1 MVETME
7 KRIRVPVLATSTIG
21 NCTMALTL
29 DTTHKSTSGQYH
41 LCLRFSMNGKRY
53 HYRLGEKYSSSEFD
67 VICKADGRG
76 RGGNINPSYTK
87 RQELSALYNKYENL
101 IMDVSDRGKLKSVA
115 NIEILLT
122 GQADK
127 RLKIDNPVKET
138 FLSVWR
144 DVIASKKASTAD
156 SYNNAINCFIESK
169 VYDEADGFAVDTLT
183 VQKWVQYMNNAGYKS
198 STIGIYLRALR
209 VVFNTCIRK
218 GYLRE
223 ADYPFSAKDPDKVTI
238 PVGSSRKTAVL
249 SIAEMTRLYEF
260 FLEGELPSSSRNKEA
275 KNMALGLF
283 LCQYLCNGC
292 NLYDLALLRYDD
304 YYEVSEE
311 KAFRFFRHKTAEH
324 AEAGSEV
331 IVPIIPPL
339 KVILDKIAAPVVHG
353 QLVFPYILGEDM
365 DPESKRAVNKIHQ
378 ENKNIAKRMKV
389 IAPLVGIK
397 DEPTSTYARHSFAT
411 NLSQQGV
418 PLDYV
423 SFAMGHSNGNRG
435 QITKRYISPY
445 PIYKQMEYNSKLL
458 LVRFTEETDDAW
470 ERLLSALK
478 EKYGEECLKA
488 MVAPETANN
497 DRELFR
503 LLSNRFGLEG
513 LNVLKG

>member
-1 MVETME
+1 ME
-7 KRIRVPVLATSTIG
+7 QRKRVPVLETSTIG

-29 DTTHKSTSGQYH
+29 DTTHKSASGQYH
-41 LCLRFSMNGKRY
+41 LCLRFAMNSKRY
-53 HYRLGEKYSSSEFD
+53 YYRLGEKYSADEFD

-76 RGGNINPSYTK
+76 RGGNTNPSYTK
-87 RQELSALYNKYENL
+87 RQELSALYSKYEKL

-127 RLKIDNPVKET
+127 RLKVENPINET
-138 FLSVWR
+138 FISVWR

-156 SYNNAINCFIESK
+156 SYTNAINCFIESK
-169 VYDEADGFAVDTLT
+169 VYDETDGFAVDTLT

-238 PVGSSRKTAVL
+238 PVGTSRKTSVL

-260 FLEGELPSSSRNKEA
+260 FLDGDLPTGVRNKEA
-275 KNMALGLF
+275 KNRALGLF

-304 YYEVSEE
+304 YYEISEH

-324 AEAGSEV
+324 SEAGSEV
-331 IVPIIPPL
+331 IVPITQPL
-339 KVILDKIAAPVVHG
+339 KEILDQIAAPVIFG
-353 QLVFPYILGEDM
+353 QLVFPYILGEGV
-365 DPESKRAVNKIHQ
+365 DPESKEAVNKIHQ
-378 ENKNIAKRMKV
+378 ENKNIAKRMKT

-423 SFAMGHSNGNRG
+423 SFAMGHSTGNRG

-458 LVRFTEETDDAW
+458 LVTYSEENNDEW
-470 ERLLSALK
+470 EKLLSALK
-478 EKYGEECLKA
+478 EKFGEDCLKA

-497 DRELFR
+497 DRELFQ
-503 LLSNRFGLEG
+503 LLSNKIGVEG
-513 LNVLKG
+513 LKVLKG

>member
-1 MVETME
+1 
-7 KRIRVPVLATSTIG
+7 
-21 NCTMALTL
+21 MALTL

>member
-1 MVETME
+1 
-7 KRIRVPVLATSTIG
+7 
-21 NCTMALTL
+21 MALTL
-29 DTTHKSTSGQYH
+29 DTTHKSASGLYH
-41 LCLRFSMNGKRY
+41 LCLRFAMNGKRY
-53 HYRLGEKYSSSEFD
+53 YYRLGEKYSAAEFD

-87 RQELSALYNKYENL
+87 RQELSALYSKYEKL

-122 GQADK
+122 GQTDK
-127 RLKIDNPVKET
+127 RLKVDSPVNET

-183 VQKWVQYMNNAGYKS
+183 IQKWVQYMNNAGYKS
-198 STIGIYLRALR
+198 STIGIYLRAIR

-223 ADYPFSAKDPDKVTI
+223 ADYPFSAKDPDKVSI
-238 PVGSSRKTAVL
+238 PVGNSRKTAVL

-260 FLEGELPSSSRNKEA
+260 FIGDEIPSGVRSKES
-275 KNMALGLF
+275 KNLALGLF

-304 YYEVSEE
+304 YYEISEH

-324 AEAGSEV
+324 SEAGSEV
-331 IVPIIPPL
+331 IVPIIQPL
-339 KVILDKIAAPVVHG
+339 KEILDQIAAPVDFG
-353 QLVFPYILGEDM
+353 QLVFPYILGEGV
-365 DPESKRAVNKIHQ
+365 DPESKEAVNKIHQ
-378 ENKNIAKRMKV
+378 ENKNIAKRMKS

-423 SFAMGHSNGNRG
+423 SFAMGHSTGNRG

-458 LVRFTEETDDAW
+458 LVKYTDKIDGEW
-470 ERLLSALK
+470 EGLFFSLK
-478 EKYGEECLKA
+478 EKFGEDCLKA

-497 DRELFR
+497 DRELYQ
-503 LLSNRFGLEG
+503 LLSNKFGNDG

>member
-1 MVETME
+1 ME
-7 KRIRVPVLATSTIG
+7 QRNRVPVLEASTIG

-29 DTTHKSTSGQYH
+29 DTTHKSVSGQYH
-41 LCLRFSMNGKRY
+41 LCLRFAMNSKRY
-53 HYRLGEKYSSSEFD
+53 YYRLGEKYTSAEFE

-76 RGGNINPSYTK
+76 RGGNVNPSYTK
-87 RQELSALYNKYENL
+87 RQELSALYTKYEGL
-101 IMDVSDRGKLKSVA
+101 IKEMSDRGKLKSVA
-115 NIEILLT
+115 NIEVLLT

-127 RLKIDNPVKET
+127 RLVVDNPITDT

-144 DVIASKKASTAD
+144 DVIASAKASTAD
-156 SYNNAINCFIESK
+156 SYKNAYNSFVESK

-183 VQKWVQYMNNAGYKS
+183 VQKWMKHMDDKGYKS
-198 STIGIYLRALR
+198 STVGIYLRAIR

-223 ADYPFSAKDPDKVTI
+223 ADYPFSAKDPEKISI
-238 PVGSSRKTAVL
+238 PVGHSRKTSVL
-249 SIAEMTRLYEF
+249 SVPEMTRLYEF
-260 FLEGELPSSSRNKEA
+260 FHEGELPSGFKNKEIF
-275 KNMALGLF
+275 MRTLGLF

-304 YYEVSEE
+304 YYEISEH
-311 KAFRFFRHKTAEH
+311 KAFRFFRHKTSEH
-324 AEAGSEV
+324 SEAGAEV

-339 KVILDKIAAPVVHG
+339 KMILDKIAAPADFG
-353 QLVFPYILGEDM
+353 KLVFPFILGENI
-365 DPESKRAVNKIHQ
+365 DPDSKQAVNKIHQ
-378 ENKNIAKRMKV
+378 ENKNIADRMEKMS
-389 IAPLVGIK
+389 PLVGIQDK
-397 DEPTSTYARHSFAT
+397 PTSTYARHSFAT

-418 PLDYV
+418 PLEYV

-458 LVRFTEETDDAW
+458 LVSFTTSEDNSW

-478 EKYGEECLKA
+478 EKYSVGTLNA
-488 MVAPETANN
+488 MVAPETAAN
-497 DRELFR
+497 DRELYQ
-503 LLSNRFGLEG
+503 LLSNKFGIEG

>member
-1 MVETME
+1 
-7 KRIRVPVLATSTIG
+7 
-21 NCTMALTL
+21 
-29 DTTHKSTSGQYH
+29 
-41 LCLRFSMNGKRY
+41 MNGKRY
-53 HYRLGEKYSSSEFD
+53 YYRLGEKYSSAEFD

-76 RGGNINPSYTK
+76 RGGNINPSYVK
-87 RQELSALYNKYENL
+87 RQELSAIYSKYERV
-101 IMDVSDRGKLKSVA
+101 IMDMSDRGKLKSVA

-127 RLKIDNPVKET
+127 RLKVNNPINEN

-144 DVIASKKASTAD
+144 DVIATRKASTAD

-223 ADYPFSAKDPDKVTI
+223 ADYPFSAKDPEKVTI
-238 PVGSSRKTAVL
+238 PVGASRKTAVL
-249 SIAEMTRLYEF
+249 SISEMTRLYEF
-260 FLEGELPSSSRNKEA
+260 FLDGELPSGFRNKEA
-275 KNMALGLF
+275 KNRTLGMF

-304 YYEVSEE
+304 YYEVSEH

-324 AEAGSEV
+324 SEAGSEV
-331 IVPIIPPL
+331 IVPITPPL
-339 KVILDKIAAPVVHG
+339 KVILDKIAAPAVFG
-353 QLVFPYILGEDM
+353 QLVFPFILGEGM
-365 DPESKRAVNKIHQ
+365 DPESKEAVNKIHQ
-378 ENKNIAKRMKV
+378 ENKNIAKRMKT

-423 SFAMGHSNGNRG
+423 SFAMGHSTGNRG

-458 LVRFTEETDDAW
+458 LVKYTENADDSW
-470 ERLLSALK
+470 GEMLSALK
-478 EKYGEECLKA
+478 EKFGEDCLNA
-488 MVAPETANN
+488 MVAPENAAN
-497 DRELFR
+497 DRELYQ
-503 LLSNRFGLEG
+503 LLSNKFGTEG

>member
-1 MVETME
+1 ME
-7 KRIRVPVLATSTIG
+7 QRIRIPVLKSSTIG
-21 NCTMALTL
+21 NCTMSLTL
-29 DTTHKSTSGQYH
+29 DTTHKTTTGQYH
-41 LCLRFSMNGKRY
+41 LCLRFAMNGKRY
-53 HYRLGEKYSSSEFD
+53 HYRLGEKYTATEFD

-76 RGGNINPSYTK
+76 RGGYANQSYEK
-87 RQELSALYNKYENL
+87 RQELSSLFAKYERL
-101 IMDVSDRGKLKSVA
+101 IMDMSDRGKLKSVA

-122 GQADK
+122 GNTDK
-127 RLKIDNPVKET
+127 RLKVDNPIKET

-144 DVIASKKASTAD
+144 EVIASRKASTAD

-169 VYDEADGFAVDTLT
+169 VYDEADGFAVDTIT
-183 VQKWVQYMNNAGYKS
+183 VQKWVQYMKEAGYKS

-223 ADYPFSAKDPDKVTI
+223 ADYPFSAKDPEKVTI

-249 SIAEMTRLYEF
+249 TIAEMTRLYEF
-260 FLEGELPSSSRNKEA
+260 FIKDELPRNVKMRDA
-275 KNMALGLF
+275 KNLSLGLF

-304 YYEVSEE
+304 YYEISEH

-324 AEAGSEV
+324 SEAGSEV
-331 IVPIIPPL
+331 IVPIIEPL
-339 KVILDKIAAPVVHG
+339 KKILDKIAAPVVFG
-353 QLVFPYILGEDM
+353 QLVFPFILGEDI
-365 DPESKRAVNKIHQ
+365 DPESKKAVNKIHQ
-378 ENKNIAKRMKV
+378 ENKNIADRMKA

-397 DEPTSTYARHSFAT
+397 EEPTSTYARHSFAT
-411 NLSQQGV
+411 ILSQQGV

-458 LVRFTEETDDAW
+458 LVNYTEEGGSW
-470 ERLLSALK
+470 ETFLSALK
-478 EKYGEECLKA
+478 EKFGVDSLKV
-488 MVAPETANN
+488 MVAPEVANN
-497 DRELFR
+497 DRELFQ
-503 LLSNRFGLEG
+503 LLSNKFGMDG
-513 LNVLKG
+513 LKVLKGE

>member
-1 MVETME
+1 M
-7 KRIRVPVLATSTIG
+7 S
-21 NCTMALTL
+21 LTL
-29 DTTHKSTSGQYH
+29 DTTHKSASGQYH
-41 LCLRFSMNGKRY
+41 LCLRFAMNGKRY
-53 HYRLGEKYSSSEFD
+53 YYRLGEKYSSAEFD
-67 VICKADGRG
+67 IICKADGRG
-76 RGGNINPSYTK
+76 RGGNVNPSYVK
-87 RQELSALYNKYENL
+87 RQELSALYSKYERV
-101 IMDVSDRGKLKSVA
+101 IMDMSDRGKLKSVA

-127 RLKIDNPVKET
+127 RLKVDNPVNET

-144 DVIASKKASTAD
+144 DVIASRKASTAD
-156 SYNNAINCFIESK
+156 SYNNAINCFKESK

-238 PVGSSRKTAVL
+238 PVGGSRKTAVL
-249 SIAEMTRLYEF
+249 SIPEMTRLYVF
-260 FLEGELPSSSRNKEA
+260 FLDGELPSGFRNKEA
-275 KNMALGLF
+275 KNRTLGMF

-304 YYEVSEE
+304 YYEISER

-324 AEAGSEV
+324 SEAGSEV

-339 KVILDKIAAPVVHG
+339 KIILDKIAAPVAFG
-353 QLVFPYILGEDM
+353 QLVFPFILGEGV
-365 DPESKRAVNKIHQ
+365 DPESKEAVNKIHQ
-378 ENKNIAKRMKV
+378 ENKNIAKRMKA

-411 NLSQQGV
+411 NLAQQGV

-423 SFAMGHSNGNRG
+423 SFAMGHSTGNRG

-458 LVRFTEETDDAW
+458 LVKYTENADDDW
-470 ERLLSALK
+470 KNMLSALK
-478 EKYGEECLKA
+478 EKYGEGCLKA
-488 MVAPETANN
+488 MVAPDSAAN
-497 DRELFR
+497 DRELYQ
-503 LLSNRFGLEG
+503 LLSNRFGIEG

>member
-1 MVETME
+1 ME
-7 KRIRVPVLATSTIG
+7 QRKRVPVLETSTIG
-21 NCTMALTL
+21 NCTMSLTL
-29 DTTHKSTSGQYH
+29 DTTHKSASGQYH
-41 LCLRFSMNGKRY
+41 LCLRFAMNSKRY
-53 HYRLGEKYSSSEFD
+53 YYRLGEKYSADEFD

-76 RGGNINPSYTK
+76 RGGNTNPSYTK
-87 RQELSALYNKYENL
+87 RQELSALYSKYEKL

-127 RLKIDNPVKET
+127 RLKVENPVNET
-138 FLSVWR
+138 FISVWR
-144 DVIASKKASTAD
+144 DVIASKKASTTD
-156 SYNNAINCFIESK
+156 SYTNAINCFIESK

-183 VQKWVQYMNNAGYKS
+183 VQKWVQYMSNAGYKS

-238 PVGSSRKTAVL
+238 PVGTSRKTSVL
-249 SIAEMTRLYEF
+249 SIAEMTRLFEF
-260 FLEGELPSSSRNKEA
+260 FLDGDLPSGVRNKEA
-275 KNMALGLF
+275 KNRALGLF

-304 YYEVSEE
+304 YYEVSEH

-339 KVILDKIAAPVVHG
+339 KSILDGIAAPVELG
-353 QLVFPYILGEDM
+353 KLVFPYILGESM
-365 DPESKRAVNKIHQ
+365 DPESKEAVNKIHQ
-378 ENKNIAKRMKV
+378 ENKNIAKRMKA

-458 LVRFTEETDDAW
+458 LVTYTEKEDDAW
-470 ERLLSALK
+470 EKLLVALK
-478 EKYGEECLKA
+478 EKFGEDCLKA
-488 MVAPETANN
+488 MVAPETASN
-497 DRELFR
+497 DRELYQ
-503 LLSNRFGLEG
+503 LLSNKFGNDG

>member
-1 MVETME
+1 ME
-7 KRIRVPVLATSTIG
+7 KRNRVPVLESSTIG
-21 NCTMALTL
+21 NCTMSLTL

-41 LCLRFSMNGKRY
+41 LCLRFAMNGKRY
-53 HYRLGEKYSSSEFD
+53 YYRLGEKYSAVEFD

-76 RGGNINPSYTK
+76 RGGNTNQSYLK
-87 RQELSALYNKYENL
+87 RQELSTLYSKYERV

-127 RLKIDNPVKET
+127 RLKVDNPVNEN

-144 DVIASKKASTAD
+144 DVIATKKASTAD

-198 STIGIYLRALR
+198 STIGIYLRAL
-209 VVFNTCIRK
+209 
-218 GYLRE
+218 
-223 ADYPFSAKDPDKVTI
+223 PFSAKDPDKITI
-238 PVGSSRKTAVL
+238 PVGGSRKTAVL
-249 SIAEMTRLYEF
+249 SIPEMTRLYEF
-260 FLEGELPSSSRNKEA
+260 FLDGELPSGFRNKEV
-275 KNMALGLF
+275 KNRTLGMF

-304 YYEVSEE
+304 YYEISER

-324 AEAGSEV
+324 SEAGSEV

-339 KVILDKIAAPVVHG
+339 KIILDKIAAPVAFG
-353 QLVFPYILGEDM
+353 QLVFPFILGEEM
-365 DPESKRAVNKIHQ
+365 DPDSKEAVNKIHQ
-378 ENKNIAKRMKV
+378 ENKNIAKRMKA

-411 NLSQQGV
+411 NLAQQGV

-423 SFAMGHSNGNRG
+423 TFAMGHSTGNRG

-458 LVRFTEETDDAW
+458 LVQYTENPEDGW

-478 EKYGEECLKA
+478 EKFGEDCLKA
-488 MVAPETANN
+488 MVAPESVAN
-497 DRELFR
+497 DRELYQ
-503 LLSNRFGLEG
+503 LLSNKFGVEG

>member
-1 MVETME
+1 ME
-7 KRIRVPVLATSTIG
+7 RLRVPVLETSTIG

-41 LCLRFSMNGKRY
+41 LCLRFAMNGKRY
-53 HYRLGEKYSSSEFD
+53 YYRLGEKYTAKEFE

-76 RGGNINPSYTK
+76 RGGNTNPSFTR
-87 RQELSALYNKYENL
+87 RQELSALYSKYERL
-101 IMDVSDRGKLKSVA
+101 IMDASDRGKLKSVA
-115 NIEILLT
+115 NIEVLLT
-122 GQADK
+122 GKVDK
-127 RLKIDNPVKET
+127 RLVVDNPINDT

-144 DVIASKKASTAD
+144 EVISSKKASTAD

-169 VYDEADGFAVDTLT
+169 VYDETDGFAVDTLT
-183 VQKWVQYMNNAGYKS
+183 VKKWVQYMNNKGYKS

-223 ADYPFSAKDPDKVTI
+223 ADYPFSAKDQDKITI

-249 SIAEMTRLYEF
+249 SVMEMTRLYNF
-260 FLEGELPSSSRNKEA
+260 FLEGELPSNVKNKDG
-275 KNMALGLF
+275 KNLALGLF

-304 YYEVSEE
+304 YYEVSEQ

-324 AEAGSEV
+324 AEAGAEV

-339 KVILDKIAAPVVHG
+339 RAILEKIASPVEFG
-353 QLVFPYILGEDM
+353 KLVFPNILGENM
-365 DPESKRAVNKIHQ
+365 DSESKEAVNKIHQ

-397 DEPTSTYARHSFAT
+397 EAPTSTYARHSFAT

-423 SFAMGHSNGNRG
+423 SFAMGHSTGNRG

-458 LVRFTEETDDAW
+458 MVKSTSCENNEL
-470 ERLLSALK
+470 ERLFDTLK
-478 EKYGEECLKA
+478 EKFGENCLRA
-488 MVAPETANN
+488 MVAPEVANEEK
-497 DRELFR
+497 ELYQ
-503 LLSNRFGLEG
+503 LLISKFGIQG
-513 LNVLKG
+513 LNVLKGSEV

>member
-1 MVETME
+1 ME
-7 KRIRVPVLATSTIG
+7 KRIRVPVLETSTIG
-21 NCTMALTL
+21 NCTMSLTL
-29 DTTHKSTSGQYH
+29 DTTHKSASGQYH
-41 LCLRFSMNGKRY
+41 LCLRFAMNGKRY
-53 HYRLGEKYSSSEFD
+53 YYRLGEKYSSAEFD
-67 VICKADGRG
+67 IICKADGRG
-76 RGGNINPSYTK
+76 RGGNVNPSYVK
-87 RQELSALYNKYENL
+87 RQELSALYSKYERV
-101 IMDVSDRGKLKSVA
+101 IMDMSDRGKLKSVA

-127 RLKIDNPVKET
+127 RLKVDNPVNET

-144 DVIASKKASTAD
+144 DVIASRKASTAD
-156 SYNNAINCFIESK
+156 SYNNAINCFKESK

-238 PVGSSRKTAVL
+238 PIGGSRKTAVL
-249 SIAEMTRLYEF
+249 SIPEMTRLYVF
-260 FLEGELPSSSRNKEA
+260 FLDGELPSGFRNKEA
-275 KNMALGLF
+275 KNRTLGMF

-304 YYEVSEE
+304 YYEISER

-324 AEAGSEV
+324 SEAGSEV

-339 KVILDKIAAPVVHG
+339 KIILDKIAAPVAFG
-353 QLVFPYILGEDM
+353 QLVFPFILGEGV
-365 DPESKRAVNKIHQ
+365 DPESKEAVNKIHQ
-378 ENKNIAKRMKV
+378 ENKNIAKRMKT

-411 NLSQQGV
+411 NLAQQGV

-423 SFAMGHSNGNRG
+423 SFAMGHSTGNRG

-458 LVRFTEETDDAW
+458 LVQYTENPEDGWET
-470 ERLLSALK
+470 LLAALK
-478 EKYGEECLKA
+478 EKFGEDCLKA
-488 MVAPETANN
+488 MVAPENAAN
-497 DRELFR
+497 DRELYQ
-503 LLSNRFGLEG
+503 LLSNKFGTEG

>member
-1 MVETME
+1 
-7 KRIRVPVLATSTIG
+7 
-21 NCTMALTL
+21 
-29 DTTHKSTSGQYH
+29 
-41 LCLRFSMNGKRY
+41 
-53 HYRLGEKYSSSEFD
+53 
-67 VICKADGRG
+67 
-76 RGGNINPSYTK
+76 
-87 RQELSALYNKYENL
+87 
-101 IMDVSDRGKLKSVA
+101 
-115 NIEILLT
+115 
-122 GQADK
+122 
-127 RLKIDNPVKET
+127 
-138 FLSVWR
+138 
-144 DVIASKKASTAD
+144 
-156 SYNNAINCFIESK
+156 
-169 VYDEADGFAVDTLT
+169 
-183 VQKWVQYMNNAGYKS
+183 
-198 STIGIYLRALR
+198 
-209 VVFNTCIRK
+209 
-218 GYLRE
+218 
-223 ADYPFSAKDPDKVTI
+223 
-238 PVGSSRKTAVL
+238 
-249 SIAEMTRLYEF
+249 
-260 FLEGELPSSSRNKEA
+260 
-275 KNMALGLF
+275 MALGLF

-470 ERLLSALK
+470 EGLLSALK

>member
-1 MVETME
+1 ME
-7 KRIRVPVLATSTIG
+7 QRKRVPVLEASTIG

-29 DTTHKSTSGQYH
+29 DTSHKTTSGQYH
-41 LCLRFSMNGKRY
+41 LCLRFAMNSKRY
-53 HYRLGEKYSSSEFD
+53 YYRLGEKLTAAEFD

-76 RGGNINPSYTK
+76 RGGNTNPSFIK
-87 RQELSALYNKYENL
+87 RKELSALYTKYERL
-101 IMDVSDRGKLKSVA
+101 IMDASDRGKLKSVA

-127 RLKIDNPVKET
+127 RMKVNNPVNVT

-144 DVIASKKASTAD
+144 DVIASKKTNTAE
-156 SYNNAINCFIESK
+156 SYKSAYNNFVESK
-169 VYDEADGFAVDTLT
+169 VYDEADCFAVDSLT
-183 VQKWVQYMNNAGYKS
+183 VQRWVQYMSSAGYKN

-238 PVGSSRKTAVL
+238 PIGPSRKSAVL
-249 SIAEMTRLYEF
+249 SITEMTRLYEF
-260 FLEGELPSSSRNKEA
+260 FLDGNLPLEVRNKEG
-275 KNMALGLF
+275 KKRALGMF

-304 YYEVSEE
+304 YYEVSER
-311 KAFRFFRHKTAEH
+311 KAFRFFRHKTAERS
-324 AEAGSEV
+324 EAGSEV
-331 IVPIIPPL
+331 IIPIIPPL
-339 KVILDKIAAPVVHG
+339 KIILEKIAGPVKYG
-353 QLVFPYILGEDM
+353 QLVFPSILGEGL
-365 DPESKRAVNKIHQ
+365 DPESKAAVGKIRQ
-378 ENKNIAKRMKV
+378 ENKNIVKRMKV

-397 DEPTSTYARHSFAT
+397 DSPTSTYARHSFAT

-418 PLDYV
+418 PLDYI
-423 SFAMGHSNGNRG
+423 SFAMGHSVGNRG

-458 LVRFTEETDDAW
+458 LVNNVESADEGW
-470 ERLLSALK
+470 EPLLSALK
-478 EKYGEECLKA
+478 EKFGVDCLEA
-488 MVAPETANN
+488 MVAPQVSSS
-497 DRELFR
+497 DRELFN
-503 LLSNRFGLEG
+503 LLCEKFGVEKLRI
-513 LNVLKG
+513 LIN

>member
-1 MVETME
+1 M
-7 KRIRVPVLATSTIG
+7 S
-21 NCTMALTL
+21 LTL
-29 DTTHKSTSGQYH
+29 DTTHKTVSGLYH
-41 LCLRFSMNGKRY
+41 LCLRFAMNGKRY
-53 HYRLGEKYSSSEFD
+53 YYRLGEKYSSAEFD

-76 RGGNINPSYTK
+76 RGGNTNPSYTK
-87 RQELSALYNKYENL
+87 RQELSAIYSKYKRL
-101 IMDVSDRGKLKSVA
+101 IVDLSDRGKLKSVA

-127 RLKIDNPVKET
+127 RLIVDNPVNET

-144 DVIASKKASTAD
+144 DVIASKKASTAY

-183 VQKWVQYMNNAGYKS
+183 VQRWVKYMNDAGYKN

-223 ADYPFSAKDPDKVTI
+223 ADYPFSAKDPEKVTI
-238 PVGSSRKTAVL
+238 PVGASRKTAVM
-249 SIAEMTRLYEF
+249 SITEMTKLYEF
-260 FLEGELPSSSRNKEA
+260 FLDGELPSGVKNKDT
-275 KNMALGLF
+275 KNRTLGLF

-304 YYEVSEE
+304 YYELSER

-324 AEAGSEV
+324 SETGSEV
-331 IVPIIPPL
+331 IVPIIAPL
-339 KVILDKIAAPVVHG
+339 KVILDRIAAPFVFG
-353 QLVFPYILGEDM
+353 QLVFPFLLGEEM
-365 DPESKRAVNKIHQ
+365 DPESKEAVNKIHQ

-389 IAPLVGIK
+389 VAPLVGIK
-397 DEPTSTYARHSFAT
+397 DNPTSTFARHSFAT
-411 NLSQQGV
+411 NLVQQGV

-423 SFAMGHSNGNRG
+423 SFAMGHSTGNRG

-445 PIYKQMEYNSKLL
+445 PIYKQMEYNAKLL
-458 LVRFTEETDDAW
+458 SAKYTENLDDDSW
-470 ERLLSALK
+470 KMLLSALK
-478 EKYGEECLKA
+478 DKFGEHCLKA
-488 MVAPETANN
+488 MVAPETATN
-497 DRELFR
+497 DVELYQ
-503 LLSNRFGLEG
+503 LLCNKFGVEG
-513 LNVLKG
+513 LKVLKGE

>member
-87 RQELSALYNKYENL
+87 RQELSALYNKYEKL

-470 ERLLSALK
+470 EGLLSALK

>member
-1 MVETME
+1 ME
-7 KRIRVPVLATSTIG
+7 KRNRVPVLETSTIG

-29 DTTHKSTSGQYH
+29 DTTHKSASGQYH
-41 LCLRFSMNGKRY
+41 LCLRFAMNSKRY
-53 HYRLGEKYSSSEFD
+53 YYRLGEKYSAAEFEI
-67 VICKADGRG
+67 ICKADGRG
-76 RGGNINPSYTK
+76 RGGNTNPSYVK
-87 RQELSALYNKYENL
+87 RQELSALYSKYERV
-101 IMDVSDRGKLKSVA
+101 IMDMSDRGKLKSVA

-127 RLKIDNPVKET
+127 RLKVDNPVNDT

-144 DVIASKKASTAD
+144 EVIASKKASTAD
-156 SYNNAINCFIESK
+156 SYNNAINCFVESK

-183 VQKWVQYMNNAGYKS
+183 VQKWVQYMNNAGYTS

-223 ADYPFSAKDPDKVTI
+223 ADYPFSARDPEKVTI
-238 PVGSSRKTAVL
+238 PVGSSRKTSVL
-249 SIAEMTRLYEF
+249 SIPEMTKLYDF
-260 FLEGELPSSSRNKEA
+260 FLDGEIPLGYRNKEA
-275 KNMALGLF
+275 KNRTLGLF

-304 YYEVSEE
+304 YFEVSER

-324 AEAGSEV
+324 SEAGSEV

-339 KVILDKIAAPVVHG
+339 KVILDKIAAPVLLG
-353 QLVFPYILGEDM
+353 QLVFPFILGEGV
-365 DPESKRAVNKIHQ
+365 DPESKEAVNKIHQ
-378 ENKNIAKRMKV
+378 ENKNIAKRMKM

-397 DEPTSTYARHSFAT
+397 DNPTSTYARHSFAT

-423 SFAMGHSNGNRG
+423 SFAMGHSIGNRC

-458 LVRFTEETDDAW
+458 LVKSAENVDDGW
-470 ERLLSALK
+470 EKLLSDMK
-478 EKYGEECLKA
+478 EKYGEDCLKA
-488 MVAPETANN
+488 MVAPENAVN
-497 DRELFR
+497 DQELY
-503 LLSNRFGLEG
+503 LLLKNKFGIDG
-513 LNVLKG
+513 LTVLRR

>member
-1 MVETME
+1 ME

-87 RQELSALYNKYENL
+87 RQELSALYNKYEKL

-470 ERLLSALK
+470 EGLLSALK

>member
-1 MVETME
+1 ME
-7 KRIRVPVLATSTIG
+7 QRIRIPVLKSSTIG
-21 NCTMALTL
+21 NCTMSLTL
-29 DTTHKSTSGQYH
+29 DTTHKTATGQYH
-41 LCLRFSMNGKRY
+41 LCLRFAMNGKRY
-53 HYRLGEKYSSSEFD
+53 HYRLGEKLTAAEFD

-76 RGGNINPSYTK
+76 RGGYNNQSYER
-87 RQELSALYNKYENL
+87 RQELSALFSKYERF
-101 IMDVSDRGKLKSVA
+101 IMDMSDRGKLKSVA

-122 GQADK
+122 GNTDK
-127 RLKIDNPVKET
+127 RLKVDNPIKET

-144 DVIASKKASTAD
+144 EVIASRKASTAD

-183 VQKWVQYMNNAGYKS
+183 VQKWVEYMKESGYKS

-249 SIAEMTRLYEF
+249 TIAEMTRLYEF
-260 FLEGELPSSSRNKEA
+260 FIKDELPRNVKMREA
-275 KNMALGLF
+275 KNLSLGLF

-304 YYEVSEE
+304 YYEISEH

-324 AEAGSEV
+324 SEAGSEV
-331 IVPIIPPL
+331 IVPIIEPL
-339 KVILDKIAAPVVHG
+339 KNVLDKIAAPVEFG
-353 QLVFPYILGEDM
+353 QLVFPFILGEDI
-365 DPESKRAVNKIHQ
+365 DPESKKAVNKIHQ
-378 ENKNIAKRMKV
+378 ENKNIADRMKT

-411 NLSQQGV
+411 ILSQQGV

-458 LVRFTEETDDAW
+458 LVNYTEEGGTW
-470 ERLLSALK
+470 EALLSALK
-478 EKYGEECLKA
+478 EKFGVDSLKV
-488 MVAPETANN
+488 MVAPDVANN
-497 DRELFR
+497 DRELFQ
-503 LLSNRFGLEG
+503 LLSNKFGMDG
-513 LNVLKG
+513 LKVLRG